1 MNLCNGLLP
10 LLLLVP
16 TDPPSQAKPD
26 NLSGIGGRFSATVKA
41 MKPLRDSLLNSKK
54 KEDRARGTMLKEALD
69 KAATSGLQ
77 KRLDHLAALDLQT
90 LRDPDKVRAAREAV
104 SEAETRLQEMLVL
117 LLRDAA
123 DAPLGRRVVGHL
135 LAVRATQ
142 RQVNDAT
149 AAIAKAARPRPG
161 QKLTDEEERKLR
173 ELAARQE
180 RSLWDVSLAHALL
193 ADAGVIAFTEVLRE
207 MQSDMRV
214 VHDRLGRGK
223 VDPITLSIQ
232 KDIDETLDESVK
244 ALTRPLRKGEK
255 PPTARSMTDTFPT
268 ILPDLCAIDE
278 VLFRAQKTLKSM
290 QKR

>member
-1 MNLCNGLLP
+1 
-10 LLLLVP
+10 
-16 TDPPSQAKPD
+16 
-26 NLSGIGGRFSATVKA
+26 
-41 MKPLRDSLLNSKK
+41 LLNSKK
-54 KEDRARGTMLKEALD
+54 KGDRARGTMLKEALD

-77 KRLDHLAALDLQT
+77 KRLDRLAALDLRT

-117 LLRDAA
+117 LVPDPA
-123 DAPLGRRVVGHL
+123 DAPPGAGGKQRGRQIAGHL

-161 QKLTDEEERKLR
+161 QKLTTEEEWKLR
-173 ELAARQE
+173 DLAARQE
-180 RSLWDVSLAHALL
+180 RILWDVSPAHALV
-193 ADAGVIAFTEVLRE
+193 ADAGGVAVGEVLRE

-214 VHDRLGRGK
+214 VQGRLGRGN
-223 VDPITLSIQ
+223 VDPLTLAIQ
-232 KDIDETLDESVK
+232 KDIDETLDEFVR
-244 ALTRPLRKGEK
+244 ALTRPLARGEK
-255 PPTARSMTDTFPT
+255 PPTARSITDTFPT

-278 VLFRAQKTLKSM
+278 ILFRAQKTLKSP